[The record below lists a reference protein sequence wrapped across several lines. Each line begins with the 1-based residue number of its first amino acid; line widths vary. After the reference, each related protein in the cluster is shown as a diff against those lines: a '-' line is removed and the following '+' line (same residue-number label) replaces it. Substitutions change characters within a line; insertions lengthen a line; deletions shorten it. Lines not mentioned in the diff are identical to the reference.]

1 MMLFFQFLKQG
12 MFNSFD
18 FSDLQ
23 NDIGKLLFKSIFSCK
38 TPTSSWYK
46 RLVPS
51 QRETKVC
58 CATAMTP
65 VVVVHGA
72 NPGIALR
79 LDLWHPWQGV
89 NTGPPVWIPLP
100 GVLGIC

>member
-1 MMLFFQFLKQG
+1 MTEFIASKKRYV
-12 MFNSFD
+12 
-18 FSDLQ
+18 FSE
-23 NDIGKLLFKSIFSCK
+23 SISCK

-46 RLVPS
+46 RRVPS

-65 VVVVHGA
+65 VVVVHKA

-79 LDLWHPWQGV
+79 LVLWHPWQGV
-89 NTGPPVWIPLP
+89 NTGLPVWIPLQ
-100 GVLGIC
+100 GMLGIC